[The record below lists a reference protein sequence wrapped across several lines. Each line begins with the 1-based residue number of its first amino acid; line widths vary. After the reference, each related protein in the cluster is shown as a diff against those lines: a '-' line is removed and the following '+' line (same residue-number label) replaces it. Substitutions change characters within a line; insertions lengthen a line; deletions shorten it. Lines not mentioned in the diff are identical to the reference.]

1 MSEGRLTQ
9 PVNDADHA
17 VGASDAPLTLVEYGD
32 FECPFCGMAYPI
44 VKAAQ
49 RKLGRRLRLVY
60 RHFPLKQSHPHAQHA
75 AEASESAAT
84 QDRFWEMH
92 DRLFENQHALE
103 DADLVRYGKS
113 IGVDADRLAA
123 DLEAGTWRKRVRDDF
138 RNGVK
143 SGVNGTPTFFV
154 NGERYDGLWTD
165 EGAFIAALRELADS
179 QAASRP

>member
-9 PVNDADHA
+9 PVSESDHVA
-17 VGASDAPLTLVEYGD
+17 GPDDAPITLVEYGD

-49 RKLGRRLRLVY
+49 RKLGPRLRLVY
-60 RHFPLKQSHPHAQHA
+60 RHFPLKQSHPHALHA

-84 QDRFWEMH
+84 QGRFWEMH
-92 DRLFENQHALE
+92 GVLFENQHALE
-103 DADLVRYGKS
+103 DADLVRYAKA
-113 IGVDADRLAA
+113 IGIDADRVAA
-123 DLEAGTWRKRVRDDF
+123 ELEAGTWTRRVRDDF

-154 NGERYDGLWTD
+154 NGDRYDGIWTD
-165 EGAFIAALRELADS
+165 EGAFISTLRAFAES
-179 QAASRP
+179 QPAPRA